1 MHDESAPNRRSLL
14 QFLLLATAALGC
26 FTGACGGSPSAKNPY
41 GYVSSGYDQNA
52 GGGYYESS
60 AGGYYQAAG
69 GYDQTGGGYVET
81 STGSYDTGS
90 TGGYVQTST
99 GGYDTGSTGGYVQTS
114 TGGYDTGS
122 TGGYVQTSTGGYVQT
137 STSGGFTVTSTTSDG
152 DEGPAELP
160 FGYRNVRMGA
170 SCSECDQSAVL
181 AAGLVC
187 AVAASGTCGDS
198 AGLCFR
204 GPLDGSGWC
213 THGCRSDGECQP
225 GWSCVD
231 AGVGT
236 AICRQ

>member
-122 TGGYVQTSTGGYVQT
+122 TGGYVQTST
-137 STSGGFTVTSTTSDG
+137 SGGFTVTSTTSDG